1 MSHAVLW
8 PSQVLVKL
16 IVDASESRSHI
27 SSVFNI
33 PDDVFQVETM

>member
-1 MSHAVLW
+1 MSLSVLW

-16 IVDASESRSHI
+16 IVDALKSRSHI

-33 PDDVFQVETM
+33 PNDVFQVETP